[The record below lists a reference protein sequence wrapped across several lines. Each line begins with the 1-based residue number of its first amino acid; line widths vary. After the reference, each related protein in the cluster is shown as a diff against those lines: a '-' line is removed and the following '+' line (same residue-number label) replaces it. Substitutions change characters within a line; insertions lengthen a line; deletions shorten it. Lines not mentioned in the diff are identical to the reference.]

1 MFFSKIYKRL
11 TDVVSEE
18 TITFNAP
25 GNYLPKYGRQNT
37 SVVVAGSAGNPA
49 TYFSGN
55 PNYYVSGTNTYSY
68 YYECGSNYYGYY
80 YACGGGPVWATS
92 PYTGVTYIV
101 SVHPW
106 NYCWIGFPGNPNYCG
121 DTYPGN
127 PNYAV
132 GGYNAT
138 YSVGSSGANTTIFGI
153 TAYGGSAGINNSP
166 SPQGNAQTISSP
178 GANGQIITRSV
189 SISYTNSPISITV
202 PSGGYITIK
211 VRTLN
216 SRN

>member
-68 YYECGSNYYGYY
+68 WYVCGYNYYSYF
-80 YACGGGPVWATS
+80 
-92 PYTGVTYIV
+92 YTC
-101 SVHPW
+101 P
-106 NYCWIGFPGNPNYCG
+106 GFTPGAYRICQQNVDGNPNYCL
-121 DTYPGN
+121 TYAPGN

-138 YSVGSSGANTTIFGI
+138 YSIGSFGANTTIFGV

-166 SPQGNAQTISSP
+166 APQGNAQTITSP
-178 GANGQIITRSV
+178 GANGQIITSSV